1 MIKKHKIICLCGSSR
16 FKDDFLR
23 EQSRLILQG
32 NMVIGIPMLWSDDHI
47 SVDDSIKT
55 LLDDIR
61 RQEIIM
67 CDEIFVI
74 NKKDHIETST
84 QKEIE
89 YALICGKPINYMEEH
104 HEKNRQN
111 LS

>member
-1 MIKKHKIICLCGSSR
+1 
-16 FKDDFLR
+16 
-23 EQSRLILQG
+23 
-32 NMVIGIPMLWSDDHI
+32 MLWSDDHI

-74 NKKDHIETST
+74 NKRDYIETST

-89 YALICGKPINYMEEH
+89 YALVYGKPINYMEEH
-104 HEKNRQN
+104 REKNRQN